1 MLPKFV
7 KRAYRKRDN
16 FTTYY
21 PQDVL
26 IVEVEMRESEA
37 NANDP
42 RIVRIL
48 NELKNIKDQALTT
61 IGRFDRIDIRY
72 AK

>member
-7 KRAYRKRDN
+7 KRIYRKRDN

-26 IVEVEMRESEA
+26 TVEVDLTESEA

-48 NELKNIKDQALTT
+48 NDLKDIKDQALLT
-61 IGRFDRIDIRY
+61 IGRFDRVDIRY
-72 AK
+72 QK